1 MDILVT
7 TARKTALLETPVLKS
22 QRVCFTVFN
31 ISLACTGLRHET
43 VKGRRYLAACAFC
56 QKQKMLRQKS
66 PSGVMCSKAPN
77 QSTEVALEDER
88 CEPGEHPRDTQ
99 QLPCL
104 LFRQI
109 VLIWQQDLSR
119 NIPHMHG
126 GRTTVQLQYLQGV
139 ARNVQI
145 WSVPLP
151 SCRRN
156 KASGLAADLCS
167 LPLPVSLHEHD
178 RHGCL
183 LAAGAFLRLY
193 LCC

>member
-1 MDILVT
+1 MPQPGRSSSSPPD
-7 TARKTALLETPVLKS
+7 VL
-22 QRVCFTVFN
+22 
-31 ISLACTGLRHET
+31 ISLMIPLINHPCGYFGHYCKEDSTVGNTCVEVAESVLHCLQHQLSLSTGLRHEM

-77 QSTEVALEDER
+77 PSTEVALEDER

-119 NIPHMHG
+119 NIPPMHG
-126 GRTTVQLQYLQGV
+126 GRTTVQLQYLHGV

-145 WSVPLP
+145 
-151 SCRRN
+151 
-156 KASGLAADLCS
+156 
-167 LPLPVSLHEHD
+167 
-178 RHGCL
+178 
-183 LAAGAFLRLY
+183 
-193 LCC
+193 